1 MPSVQSRDGTR
12 VDFDRAG
19 EGPPIILVDGAMC
32 YREVGRSTK
41 LAKRLAGH
49 FTVFTYDRRGRG
61 RSGDTAPYAAEREI
75 EDLQA
80 LIAEAGGSAYLF
92 AQSSGCALAL
102 ETAARDSGVRKL
114 ALYEAPLDLDGLRAT
129 VVEDYPAKLRALLDE
144 GRRGDA
150 VKLFL
155 RQVGLPGPIIALIR
169 VLPMWPKMAAIAHTL
184 SYDDAVVA
192 LAKGSGQ
199 RIPERWTALAVP
211 TLAVAGSKSPEWMR
225 CGMKTLSG
233 LLPNAQ
239 FRLLEGQ
246 THNINPEAHAPV
258 LTEFLSEDRNTTLG
272 PDARIAT
279 SAAS

>member
-1 MPSVQSRDGTR
+1 MPSVKSMDGTQI
-12 VDFDRAG
+12 DFDRAG

-32 YREVGRSTK
+32 YREVGWSTK

-61 RSGDTAPYAAEREI
+61 RSGDTAPYTAEREI

-92 AQSSGCALAL
+92 AHSSGCALAL

-129 VVEDYPAKLRALLDE
+129 VVEDYPEKLRALLDE

-155 RQVGLPGPIIALIR
+155 RQVGLPGPIIAVIR

-184 SYDDAVVA
+184 SYDNAVVS
-192 LAKGSGQ
+192 LAKGGGQ
-199 RIPERWTALAVP
+199 PIPDRWAALAVP
-211 TLAVAGSKSPEWMR
+211 TLAVAGSRSPEWMQR
-225 CGMKTLSG
+225 GMKTLAG
-233 LLPNAQ
+233 LLSTAQ

-246 THNINPEAHAPV
+246 THNIKAKAHAPV
-258 LTEFLSEDRNTTLG
+258 LTEFLSEDRNARFAG
-272 PDARIAT
+272 DARIAT